1 MINIKKYSN
10 GDMRG
15 RGTMERTTG
24 NGPIY
29 WTVSAVS
36 LEGKQ
41 GKFSAEQ
48 HFLDFLSGFEYNK
61 LELLWITIATYR

>member
-1 MINIKKYSN
+1 MHKRNAP
-10 GDMRG
+10 R
-15 RGTMERTTG
+15 RPTG

-41 GKFSAEQ
+41 GEFFEEL
-48 HFLDFLSGFEYNK
+48 HFLDFLSLFAYNK
-61 LELLWITIATYR
+61 LELLWITMRNFR